1 MRGFYIRLKKIS
13 KSNFKRLLL
22 QPVMI
27 YQKILGRF
35 LIWRAKHIKH
45 HHFILILS
53 AIVGLCGGLAAVALK
68 NLVHYVGFILTDHFK
83 PEDGN
88 YLYFAYPFIG
98 LVLTFLYVKYFVK
111 DNIGHGISRI
121 LFSISKNNSLLRS
134 HNMYSSMFA
143 STMTIGFGGSV
154 GTEAP
159 IVLTGASIGSSLGRL
174 MHLNY
179 KYRTLLI
186 GCGAT
191 AAIAGIFKAPIAAV
205 VFTLEVLMLDL
216 TTLSIVPLLI
226 SAVVAVTVS
235 SFLLGEGALFSF
247 SVSEPFVL
255 NHLPFYLLL
264 GIVTGL
270 VSLYFTKASMY
281 IENKIEVIK
290 KPLTRLLIGGITLG
304 LLIYLFPPLYGEG
317 YNALKVLQSNLPES
331 LTKSSLFY
339 SLRDNQ
345 FYFIIFLI
353 LILIM
358 KVIAMSTTTGSDGV
372 GGIFAPALFMGGTTG
387 FLVARII
394 NIFYTVRVS
403 ESNFSLVGMAGVMAG
418 VLHAPLTA
426 IFLIAE
432 ITGGYKLFLP
442 IMLTCTVSYLT
453 IKYFETHSIYTKR
466 LAKRGELITHH
477 KDKAVLTL
485 MKIRHVIENNFRCI
499 HPDST
504 LGELVKVISESKRNI
519 FPVTG
524 NDNKLVGLIYLDDVR
539 KIIFDPHFY
548 DKKQVKDF
556 MVKPLAIINWSDT
569 MEQVMEKFE
578 MTKAWNLPVTDNGK
592 YMGFI
597 SKSKIFN
604 TYREM
609 MIQFSDE

>member
-1 MRGFYIRLKKIS
+1 M
-13 KSNFKRLLL
+13 
-22 QPVMI
+22 
-27 YQKILGRF
+27 
-35 LIWRAKHIKH
+35 
-45 HHFILILS
+45 
-53 AIVGLCGGLAAVALK
+53 ALK

>member
-1 MRGFYIRLKKIS
+1 M
-13 KSNFKRLLL
+13 
-22 QPVMI
+22 
-27 YQKILGRF
+27 
-35 LIWRAKHIKH
+35 
-45 HHFILILS
+45 
-53 AIVGLCGGLAAVALK
+53 ALK

-134 HNMYSSMFA
+134 HNMHSSMFA

-358 KVIAMSTTTGSDGV
+358 KVIAMSTTTGSGGV

-394 NIFYTVRVS
+394 NVFYTVRVS

-504 LGELVKVISESKRNI
+504 LGELVKEISESKRNI

-524 NDNKLVGLIYLDDVR
+524 NDNKLVGLVYLDDVR
-539 KIIFDPHFY
+539 KIIFDPHLY
-548 DKKQVKDF
+548 GKKQVKEF

-578 MTKAWNLPVTDNGK
+578 KTKAWNLPVTDNGK